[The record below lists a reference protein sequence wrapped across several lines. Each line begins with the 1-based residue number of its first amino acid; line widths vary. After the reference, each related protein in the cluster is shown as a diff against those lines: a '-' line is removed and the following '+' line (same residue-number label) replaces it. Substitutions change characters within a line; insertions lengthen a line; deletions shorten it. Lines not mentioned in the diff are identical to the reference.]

1 MIGLI
6 WIHDRIKVMQLSL
19 RQQDIINI
27 VMAQPHV
34 SISQIKERLREEQH
48 ANHESGYGYFSG

>member
-1 MIGLI
+1 
-6 WIHDRIKVMQLSL
+6 MQLSL